1 MTDATSARC
10 IAVGSMDAIDE
21 VVEMKWTSTA
31 DDSTD
36 ESASTQ
42 ELDIERN
49 ESQHTPTRGRRR
61 ERGRAAQKPIDDSD
75 KNVVIQ
81 RRRYILLAL
90 SVIPLLAATIALAAA
105 LKSGTETSSNVYAT
119 TDKIIVTAPKQ
130 QESDAPTHAPSA
142 LAQEGIAA
150 TTDGPSHHPTPMPT
164 ISQTASP
171 VKEATHPP
179 VNMSFL
185 SNRFTNSP
193 TLSNVPTSQPTELC
207 VQIGLSCP
215 KGGKDSLQ
223 CCNNGICV
231 KNKDTGETVC
241 AEDSK
246 QSSGNK
252 QQQQQ
257 QQANTCTDSG
267 AECPKNPKECC
278 SGKCSF
284 VITTMKQEGGGQK
297 QQGVGE
303 KQGGGEK
310 QQAAAQ
316 ICE

>member
-1 MTDATSARC
+1 
-10 IAVGSMDAIDE
+10 MDAIDE

-49 ESQHTPTRGRRR
+49 ESQVTPTRGRRR
-61 ERGRAAQKPIDDSD
+61 ERDGRTAQKPIDDSD
-75 KNVVIQ
+75 QNVVIQ

-105 LKSGTETSSNVYAT
+105 LKSGTETSSNIYAT
-119 TDKIIVTAPKQ
+119 TDKIVTAPKQ
-130 QESDAPTHAPSA
+130 QEQSDAPTHAPSA

-185 SNRFTNSP
+185 SNRSTNSP

-207 VQIGLSCP
+207 VQIGVSCP

-257 QQANTCTDSG
+257 QANTCTDSG
-267 AECPKNPKECC
+267 AECPNNPKECC

-284 VITTMKQEGGGQK
+284 VITAMKQEGGGQK